1 MLKDNES
8 SLQFTTHSSAVANA
22 ADVATASLSAAK
34 IDRRFLAQSVCLL
47 TDVEPFLSDPILRS
61 HA

>member
-1 MLKDNES
+1 MS
-8 SLQFTTHSSAVANA
+8 HRLQLIIHSSAVANA
-22 ADVATASLSAAK
+22 ADVAAALLSAAK